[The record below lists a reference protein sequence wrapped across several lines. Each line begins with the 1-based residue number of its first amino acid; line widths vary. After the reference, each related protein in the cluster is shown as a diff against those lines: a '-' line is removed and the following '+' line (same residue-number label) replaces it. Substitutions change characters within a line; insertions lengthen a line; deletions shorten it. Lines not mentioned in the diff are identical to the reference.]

1 MIDYCKFNEI
11 ILPLIPYTKDDK
23 YDNKFHKKIS
33 SISFKDI
40 DIGISYLMTQTKML
54 NLINLT
60 FSNYKINCRAQPKA
74 ELVFD
79 NIVNDDIDKWCC
91 MLEYHSGHIFL
102 EILSHESFINFIEL
116 NKSSRYLCIPTSLL
130 NDGYGQRC
138 DASLNLEGRNDTS
151 GHVVSLIVDNIL
163 GEVYLFDSNGK
174 TNYFDNII
182 QYASD
187 RLVNLLF
194 KKYFMDLSNIYN
206 LNYTY
211 IENDIFNPC
220 SIRFNK
226 LVKNT
231 SFNAYCMIL
240 SILVPHYL
248 KLTQLSI
255 YEVIQ
260 ILNQVKED
268 DFIHLLKTYSL
279 GFCDIVDI
287 HRFKKN

>member
-11 ILPLIPYTKDDK
+11 ILPLIPYTKDDT
-23 YDNKFHKKIS
+23 YDDTFHKKIS
-33 SISFKDI
+33 SLSFEDI

-54 NLINLT
+54 NLMNLT
-60 FSNYKINCRAQPKA
+60 FSNYKINCRDKNV

-79 NIVNDDIDKWCC
+79 TIVNDDIDKWCC
-91 MLEYHSGHIFL
+91 MLEYHSEHIFL
-102 EILSHESFINFIEL
+102 EMLSHESFINFIEL

-130 NDGYGQRC
+130 NDGFNT
-138 DASLNLEGRNDTS
+138 DSN

-174 TNYFDNII
+174 TNYFDRSI
-182 QYASD
+182 QYNTIQYKSD

-194 KKYFMDLSNIYN
+194 KKYFIDLSNIYN

-211 IENDIFNPC
+211 IENDVFNPS
-220 SIRFNK
+220 SIKLNK
-226 LVKNT
+226 LVKTN
-231 SFNAYCMIL
+231 SSNAYCMIL

-255 YEVIQ
+255 YKAIQ
-260 ILNQVKED
+260 ILNQIKED

>member
-11 ILPLIPYTKDDK
+11 ILPLIPYTKDDT
-23 YDNKFHKKIS
+23 YDDTFHKKIS
-33 SISFKDI
+33 SLSFEDI
-40 DIGISYLMTQTKML
+40 DIGISYLMKQTKML
-54 NLINLT
+54 NLMNLT
-60 FSNYKINCRAQPKA
+60 FSNYKINCRDKNV

-79 NIVNDDIDKWCC
+79 TIVNDDIDKWCC
-91 MLEYHSGHIFL
+91 MLEYHSEHIFL
-102 EILSHESFINFIEL
+102 EMLSHESFINFIEL

-130 NDGYGQRC
+130 NDGFNKSSP
-138 DASLNLEGRNDTS
+138 D

-174 TNYFDNII
+174 TNYFDRSI
-182 QYASD
+182 QYNTIQYKSD

-194 KKYFMDLSNIYN
+194 KKYFIDLSNIYN

-211 IENDIFNPC
+211 IENDVFNPS
-220 SIRFNK
+220 SIRLNK
-226 LVKNT
+226 SVKTN
-231 SFNAYCMIL
+231 SSDAYCMIL

-255 YEVIQ
+255 YKAIQ
-260 ILNQVKED
+260 ILNQIKED

>member
-11 ILPLIPYTKDDK
+11 ILPLIPYTKDDT
-23 YDNKFHKKIS
+23 YDDTFHKKIS
-33 SISFKDI
+33 SLSFEDI
-40 DIGISYLMTQTKML
+40 DIGISYLMKQTKML
-54 NLINLT
+54 NLMNLT
-60 FSNYKINCRAQPKA
+60 FSNYKINCRDKNV

-79 NIVNDDIDKWCC
+79 TIVNDDIDKWCC

-102 EILSHESFINFIEL
+102 EMLSHESFINFIEL

-130 NDGYGQRC
+130 NDGFNKSSP
-138 DASLNLEGRNDTS
+138 D

-174 TNYFDNII
+174 TNYFDRSI
-182 QYASD
+182 QYNTIQYKSD

-194 KKYFMDLSNIYN
+194 KKYFIDLSNIYN

-211 IENDIFNPC
+211 IENDVFNPS
-220 SIRFNK
+220 SIRLNK
-226 LVKNT
+226 SVKTN
-231 SFNAYCMIL
+231 SSDAYCMIL

-255 YEVIQ
+255 YKAIQ
-260 ILNQVKED
+260 ILNQIKED

>member
-11 ILPLIPYTKDDK
+11 ILPLIPYTKDDT
-23 YDNKFHKKIS
+23 YDDTFHKKIS
-33 SISFKDI
+33 SLSFEDI
-40 DIGISYLMTQTKML
+40 DIGISYLMTHTKML
-54 NLINLT
+54 NLMNLT
-60 FSNYKINCRAQPKA
+60 FSNYKINCRDKNV

-79 NIVNDDIDKWCC
+79 SIVNDDIDKWCC

-102 EILSHESFINFIEL
+102 EMLSHESFINFIEL

-130 NDGYGQRC
+130 NDGFNTDLSEQRC
-138 DASLNLEGRNDTS
+138 KASLNLEG
-151 GHVVSLIVDNIL
+151 HVVSLIIDNIL

-174 TNYFDNII
+174 TNYFDRSIH
-182 QYASD
+182 YGSD

-211 IENDIFNPC
+211 IENNIFNPS
-220 SIRFNK
+220 SIRLNR

-231 SFNAYCMIL
+231 SSNAYCMIL

-255 YEVIQ
+255 YKAIQ
-260 ILNQVKED
+260 ILNQVKEE

-279 GFCDIVDI
+279 GFCDIIDI

>member
-23 YDNKFHKKIS
+23 YDDKFHKKIS
-33 SISFKDI
+33 SLSFEDI

-54 NLINLT
+54 NLMNLT
-60 FSNYKINCRAQPKA
+60 FSNYKINCRDKNV

-79 NIVNDDIDKWCC
+79 SIINNDIDKWCC

-102 EILSHESFINFIEL
+102 EMLSHESFINFIEL

-130 NDGYGQRC
+130 NDGF
-138 DASLNLEGRNDTS
+138 NTNDTS
-151 GHVVSLIVDNIL
+151 SDGHVVSLIIDNIL
-163 GEVYLFDSNGK
+163 REVYLFDSNGK
-174 TNYFDNII
+174 TNYFDNTI

-211 IENDIFNPC
+211 IENNIFNPS
-220 SIRFNK
+220 SIKLNR

-231 SFNAYCMIL
+231 SSNAYCMIL

-255 YEVIQ
+255 YKAIQ

-279 GFCDIVDI
+279 GFCDIIDI